1 MTSSVQYQ
9 VVDNWGAGF
18 NASVS
23 LTAGAGG
30 LNGWAITFVA
40 DFEITQIW
48 NAEIVSRVGNVY
60 TIRNAPWNGTVPEGQ
75 LIQFGF
81 LGGPT
86 TDPVPDAFVVNGAE
100 TAPVLP
106 AFTVADASVNEGNSG
121 TTYLDFVVRLS
132 APATA
137 PVSVAYA
144 TENESATA
152 GTDYTALAGTLTFAA
167 GETSKTVRVAVRG
180 DTAAEATETMRLL
193 LSNPAGATIADGL
206 AIGRILDDDTR
217 PSIRINDVTVTEG
230 DAGSSNAVFTVSLS
244 QASTQNVTVRWATAN
259 ATAFAGSDYQ
269 GSSGTLT
276 FAAGETTKTIS
287 VAVLGD
293 LRTEATE
300 TFQVRLSNASNAT
313 IADNT
318 GVATVLDNDVAP
330 TIGISDVTLA
340 EGNAGQVFATF
351 TVSLNKAWGSS
362 VSVGFTTQ
370 DGTALARQDYVATS
384 GTLTF
389 AAGETSRTITV
400 AVTGDTLVEAN
411 ETFSVLL
418 RNPSGGTIRDDS
430 GLATITNDDTAP
442 PVGGGGDGGQGF
454 LSTSGNQIVDET
466 GEAVR
471 ITGVNWF
478 GMESSTFAPHGLW
491 ARNWQEMMEE
501 MAEVGFNTIRL
512 PFSLEAFQPGKVA
525 NGIDFWKNPDLVGLT
540 PIQILDKI
548 VDKADALGMRIIL
561 DNHRSAAGA
570 GPNGNGQWIDSGYT
584 EQQWIDTWKML
595 AGRYAGD
602 PTVIGADLA
611 NEPHAATWSAW
622 SAAAERAGNAIHTV
636 NPDWLIFVEGVGSF
650 EGSNYWWGG
659 NLKGVATDP
668 VVLNTANKVV
678 YSPHDYGNSVYA
690 QPWFSDPNFPDNLT
704 AKFDEFWGY
713 IYKQEIAPIYLGE
726 FGSMLA
732 DPKDIAWLNEL
743 LPYLDGDFDGDGTRD
758 IPAEDEGMSWTWWS
772 WNPNSGD
779 TGGIL
784 ANDWTTVLEDKVAL
798 LAPQLSDMWVN

>member
-1 MTSSVQYQ
+1 MTGSVRYQ

-30 LNGWAITFVA
+30 LNGWTITFEA
-40 DFEITQIW
+40 AFDITQIW

-60 TIRNAPWNGTVPEGQ
+60 TIRNAPWNGTVLEGQ
-75 LIQFGF
+75 SIQFGF

-100 TAPVLP
+100 AAPVPP
-106 AFTVADASVNEGNSG
+106 AIAVADASVLEGNSG
-121 TTYLDFVVRLS
+121 TQYLDFVVKLS
-132 APATA
+132 AAATG
-137 PVSVAYA
+137 PVTVAYA
-144 TENESATA
+144 TANETATA
-152 GTDYTALAGTLTFAA
+152 GTDYTAASGTLSFAA
-167 GETSKTVRVAVRG
+167 GETSKTIRVAVRG
-180 DTAAEATETMRLL
+180 DTTAEATETMRLL
-193 LSNPAGATIADGL
+193 LSNATGATIADGD
-206 AIGRILDDDTR
+206 ATGRIIDDDTR

-230 DAGSSNAVFTVSLS
+230 DSGTTAALFTVSLS
-244 QASTQNVTVRWATAN
+244 QAFGQNVSVSWATAN
-259 ATAFAGSDYQ
+259 GTAVSGGDYQ
-269 GSSGTLT
+269 AASGTLT
-276 FAAGETTKTIS
+276 FAAGETSKTIS
-287 VAVLGD
+287 VAVIGD
-293 LRTEATE
+293 LRVEPTE
-300 TFQVRLSNASNAT
+300 TFQVRLSNATNAT

-318 GVATVLDNDVAP
+318 GVATILDNDVAP
-330 TIGISDVTLA
+330 TIGISDVSLA
-340 EGNAGQVFATF
+340 EGNAGQMLATF
-351 TVSLNKAWGSS
+351 TVSLSKAWGSS

-370 DGTALARQDYVATS
+370 DGTALAGQDYVARS

-389 AAGETSRTITV
+389 AAGETSKTITV
-400 AVTGDTLVEAN
+400 AVNGDTLVEAH

-418 RNPSGGTIRDDS
+418 RNPTGGTIRDNT

-442 PVGGGGDGGQGF
+442 PVDGGGGRGF

-561 DNHRSAAGA
+561 DNHRSSAGA
-570 GPNGNGQWIDSGYT
+570 GPNGNGHWIDSGYT

-659 NLKGVATDP
+659 KPQGRRDRP
-668 VVLNTANKVV
+668 
-678 YSPHDYGNSVYA
+678 GGA
-690 QPWFSDPNFPDNLT
+690 QHRQQ
-704 AKFDEFWGY
+704 G
-713 IYKQEIAPIYLGE
+713 
-726 FGSMLA
+726 
-732 DPKDIAWLNEL
+732 
-743 LPYLDGDFDGDGTRD
+743 R
-758 IPAEDEGMSWTWWS
+758 
-772 WNPNSGD
+772 
-779 TGGIL
+779 
-784 ANDWTTVLEDKVAL
+784 L
-798 LAPQLSDMWVN
+798 LAA

>member
-1 MTSSVQYQ
+1 MTGSVRYQ

-30 LNGWAITFVA
+30 LNGWTITFEA
-40 DFEITQIW
+40 AFDITQIW

-60 TIRNAPWNGTVPEGQ
+60 TIRNAAWNGTIPEGQ
-75 LIQFGF
+75 VVQFGF

-86 TDPVPDAFVVNGAE
+86 LDPVPDAFRVNGAS
-100 TAPVLP
+100 TAPPPPVI
-106 AFTVADASVNEGNSG
+106 TVADASITEGNSG
-121 TTYLDFVVRLS
+121 TKLLDFVVSLS
-132 APATA
+132 APATG
-137 PVSVAYA
+137 PVTVAFA
-144 TENESATA
+144 TANETATA
-152 GTDYTALAGTLTFAA
+152 GTDYTASSGTLSFAA
-167 GETSKTVRVAVRG
+167 GETSKTVRVTVRG
-180 DTAAEATETMRLL
+180 DTTAEATETMRLL
-193 LSNPAGATIADGL
+193 LSNPSGATIGDGL
-206 AIGRILDDDTR
+206 AIGRIVDDDTR

-230 DAGSSNAVFTVSLS
+230 DTGTTNAVFTVGLS
-244 QASTQNVTVRWATAN
+244 QAFGQNVTVRWATAN
-259 ATAFAGSDYQ
+259 GTAASGSDYRAA
-269 GSSGTLT
+269 SGTLT
-276 FAAGETTKTIS
+276 FAPGETSKTVS

-293 LRTEATE
+293 FRLEATE
-300 TFQVRLSNASNAT
+300 TFQVRLSSPTNAT

-318 GVATVLDNDVAP
+318 GVATILDTDTAP

-340 EGNAGQVFATF
+340 EGNAGQALATF
-351 TVSLNKAWGSS
+351 TVSLSKAWGSS

-370 DGTALARQDYVATS
+370 DGTALAGQDYVARS

-389 AAGETSRTITV
+389 AAGETSKTITV
-400 AVTGDTLVEAN
+400 AVTGDTLVEAH

-418 RNPSGGTIRDDS
+418 RNPTGGTIRDNT

-442 PVGGGGDGGQGF
+442 PADGGGGRGF

-478 GMESSTFAPHGLW
+478 GMESSTFTPHGLW
-491 ARNWQEMMEE
+491 ARNWQDMMEE

-512 PFSLEAFQPGKVA
+512 PFSLEAFAPGKVA
-525 NGIDFWKNPDLVGLT
+525 NGIDFSKNPDLVGLT
-540 PIQILDKI
+540 PIQILDRI
-548 VDKADALGMRIIL
+548 VDKAGELGMRIIL

-584 EQQWIDTWKML
+584 EAQWIDTWKML

-650 EGSNYWWGG
+650 EGSSYWWGG

-713 IYKQEIAPIYLGE
+713 IYRQEIAPIYLGE
-726 FGSMLA
+726 FGSRLT

-743 LPYLDGDFDGDGTRD
+743 LPYLDGDFDGNGTRD
-758 IPAEDEGMSWTWWS
+758 IPAGDEGMSWTWWS

-784 ANDWTTVLEDKVAL
+784 ADDWTTVLQNKVAL

>member
-1 MTSSVQYQ
+1 
-9 VVDNWGAGF
+9 
-18 NASVS
+18 
-23 LTAGAGG
+23 
-30 LNGWAITFVA
+30 
-40 DFEITQIW
+40 
-48 NAEIVSRVGNVY
+48 
-60 TIRNAPWNGTVPEGQ
+60 
-75 LIQFGF
+75 
-81 LGGPT
+81 
-86 TDPVPDAFVVNGAE
+86 VPDAFAVNGS
-100 TAPVLP
+100 LP
-106 AFTVADASVNEGNSG
+106 PALPILAATDASVTEGNSG
-121 TTYLDFVVRLS
+121 SRFLDFVVSLS
-132 APATA
+132 SPASG
-137 PVSVAYA
+137 PVTVAYA
-144 TENESATA
+144 TANETATA
-152 GTDYTALAGTLTFAA
+152 GTDYTAATGTLTFAA
-167 GETSKTVRVAVRG
+167 GETSKMVRVAVRG
-180 DTAAEATETMRLL
+180 DTTAEASETMRLL
-193 LSNPAGATIADGL
+193 LSNASGATIGDGL
-206 AIGRILDDDTR
+206 AIGRIVDDDTR

-230 DAGSSNAVFTVSLS
+230 DTGSTNAVFNVTLS
-244 QASTQNVTVRWATAN
+244 QAFSQSVTVRWATAN
-259 ATAFAGSDYQ
+259 GSAASGSDYRAA
-269 GSSGTLT
+269 SGTLT
-276 FAAGETTKTIS
+276 FAAGETSKSIS

-293 LRTEATE
+293 FRAEATE
-300 TFQVRLSNASNAT
+300 TFSVRLSSPTNAT
-313 IADNT
+313 IADGT
-318 GVATVLDNDVAP
+318 GVATILDTDIPP
-330 TIGISDVTLA
+330 TIGISDVALA
-340 EGNAGQVFATF
+340 EGNAGQTLATF

-370 DGTALARQDYVATS
+370 DGTALAGQDYVASS

-389 AAGETSRTITV
+389 AAGETSKTITV

-411 ETFSVLL
+411 EAFSVLL
-418 RNPSGGTIRDDS
+418 RNPSGGTIRDNT
-430 GLATITNDDTAP
+430 GVATIANDDVAP
-442 PVGGGGDGGQGF
+442 PAGGGGGGGGQGF

-478 GMESSTFAPHGLW
+478 GMESSTFTPHGLW
-491 ARNWQEMMEE
+491 ARNWQDMMEE

-525 NGIDFWKNPDLVGLT
+525 NGIDFSKNPDLVGLT
-540 PIQILDKI
+540 PIQILDRI
-548 VDKADALGMRIIL
+548 VDKAGELGMRIIL

-650 EGSNYWWGG
+650 EGSSYWWGG

-713 IYKQEIAPIYLGE
+713 IYRQEIAPIYLGE
-726 FGSMLA
+726 FGSRLT

-743 LPYLDGDFDGDGTRD
+743 LPYLDGDFNGDGTSD
-758 IPAEDEGMSWTWWS
+758 IPAGDEGMSWTWWS

-784 ANDWTTVLEDKVAL
+784 ADDWTTVLQNKVAL
-798 LAPQLSDMWVN
+798 LEPQLSDMWIN

>member
-1 MTSSVQYQ
+1 MTGSVRYQ

-30 LNGWAITFVA
+30 LNGWTITFEA
-40 DFEITQIW
+40 AFDITQIW

-60 TIRNAPWNGTVPEGQ
+60 TIRNAAWNGTIPEGQ
-75 LIQFGF
+75 VVQFGF

-86 TDPVPDAFVVNGAE
+86 LDPVPDAFRVNGAS
-100 TAPVLP
+100 TAPPPPVI
-106 AFTVADASVNEGNSG
+106 TVADASITEGNSG
-121 TTYLDFVVRLS
+121 TKLLDFVVSLS
-132 APATA
+132 APATG
-137 PVSVAYA
+137 PVTVAFA
-144 TENESATA
+144 TANETATA
-152 GTDYTALAGTLTFAA
+152 GTDYTAASGTLSFAA
-167 GETSKTVRVAVRG
+167 GETSKTVRVTVRG
-180 DTAAEATETMRLL
+180 DTTAEATETMRLL
-193 LSNPAGATIADGL
+193 LSNPSGATIGDGL
-206 AIGRILDDDTR
+206 AIGRIVDDDTR

-230 DAGSSNAVFTVSLS
+230 DTGTTNAVFTVGLS
-244 QASTQNVTVRWATAN
+244 QAFGQNVTVRWATAN
-259 ATAFAGSDYQ
+259 GTAASGSDYRAA
-269 GSSGTLT
+269 SGTLT
-276 FAAGETTKTIS
+276 FAPGETSKTVS
-287 VAVLGD
+287 VAVIGD
-293 LRTEATE
+293 FRLEATE
-300 TFQVRLSNASNAT
+300 TFQVRLSSPTNAT

-318 GVATVLDNDVAP
+318 GVATILDTDTAP
-330 TIGISDVTLA
+330 TIGISDVTMA
-340 EGNAGQVFATF
+340 EGNAGQALVTF
-351 TVSLNKAWGSS
+351 TVSLSKAWGSS

-370 DGTALARQDYVATS
+370 DGTALAGQDYVARS

-389 AAGETSRTITV
+389 AAGETSKTITV
-400 AVTGDTLVEAN
+400 AVTGDTLVEAH

-418 RNPSGGTIRDDS
+418 RNPTGGTIRDNT

-442 PVGGGGDGGQGF
+442 PVDGGGGRGF

-478 GMESSTFAPHGLW
+478 GMESSTFTPHGLW

-512 PFSLEAFQPGKVA
+512 PFSLEAFAPGKVA
-525 NGIDFWKNPDLVGLT
+525 NGIDFSKNPDLVGLT
-540 PIQILDKI
+540 PIQILDRI
-548 VDKADALGMRIIL
+548 VDKAGELGMRIIL

-650 EGSNYWWGG
+650 EGSSYWWGG

-713 IYKQEIAPIYLGE
+713 IYRQEIAPIYLGE
-726 FGSMLA
+726 FGSRLT

-743 LPYLDGDFDGDGTRD
+743 LPYLDGDFDGNGTRD
-758 IPAEDEGMSWTWWS
+758 IPAGDEGMSWTWWS

-784 ANDWTTVLEDKVAL
+784 ADDWTTVLQNKVAL